1 MFWIGRKRPQQ
12 GAFNPLL
19 SFRLAGVSV
28 FQVLLQLQL
37 EHENFVEKI
46 LRSVFL
52 SQRSADGM
60 LPLFIPAAVV

>member
-19 SFRLAGVSV
+19 SFQLAGVSV

-52 SQRSADGM
+52 SQRSADVM